1 MSSSGATPAAQPLAI
16 GRSRERGR
24 DAVAVSES
32 VAFPELVWAHFLR
45 QQELHEHGQ
54 LHGPAEEEY
63 RLQLERFT
71 KEHGEIINAYWCMSE
86 ASAVAITEKPGD
98 RVLGILWRR
107 PATIRFHSATD
118 WATRDAPDLGYAMHM
133 TDTLAIRVSEVL
145 HGTSERISMQWLLSV
160 AGYLL
165 SVVDKE
171 HGKPKGAEVSKAAR
185 RARAELSQ
193 VEDYYDRAGEKVGRL
208 VYFWGMMIGVAAL
221 AVLAVAGALV
231 YSLIADFQ
239 LKDEG
244 TKMFFVCYGMGAV
257 GAVISVLTRMA
268 SRGSEAWVD
277 YEVGRPALRRVG
289 SFRPVIGAVFAV
301 VLYFALRSGLVEL
314 TVDSANEQEL
324 VYFYAALA
332 FIAGFSERRA
342 RLLLGGATKMLGGDD
357 APVEEKPKSQPEKPA
372 EGSTA

>member
-1 MSSSGATPAAQPLAI
+1 MSSSGATPAASTWALRRA
-16 GRSRERGR
+16 RER
-24 DAVAVSES
+24 DEVAAAES

-45 QQELHEHGQ
+45 QRELHDDGQ

-63 RLQLERFT
+63 RSQLERFT
-71 KEHGEIINAYWCMSE
+71 KEHGTIINAYWCTSE
-86 ASAVAITEKPGD
+86 ASAVAITEKRGD
-98 RVLGILWRR
+98 RVLGFLWRR
-107 PATIRFHSATD
+107 PSTIRFHSATD
-118 WATRDAPDLGYAMHM
+118 WATRDAPDLGHAMHM
-133 TDTLAIRVSEVL
+133 TETLAIRVSEVL
-145 HGTSERISMQWLLSV
+145 HGTSERIAMQWLLSV
-160 AGYLL
+160 SGYLL

-171 HGKPKGAEVSKAAR
+171 HGRPKGAEVAKCAR
-185 RARAELSQ
+185 RARAELTK
-193 VEDYYDRAGEKVGRL
+193 VENYYDRAGEKVGRL

-221 AVLAVAGALV
+221 AVLAVAGSLI

-244 TKMFFVCYGMGAV
+244 TRMFFVCYGMGAV

-301 VLYFALRSGLVEL
+301 VLYFALRSGLVQL
-314 TVDSANEQEL
+314 TVDSASEQQL

-342 RLLLGGATKMLGGDD
+342 RLLLGGATKMLGGGGDE
-357 APVEEKPKSQPEKPA
+357 PEEKPKSQPDKAA
-372 EGSTA
+372 EGSRA